1 MPIVFQE
8 NFTGFTAAGFSP
20 TPGAGQLDSDVW
32 RVAGASD
39 NLNPAFGFTAATGD
53 FARGV
58 LSGDP
63 TTGGVYALNASTP
76 TFGAA
81 LVLQPSAADFDSNGF
96 IELRIQNTTGA
107 TLTNITVDFDWVY
120 RNNADRASSMAFSF
134 SGNGSTFTS
143 VPDGAF
149 TTPQA
154 LQAGATFVADTN
166 TGLTLTGLSVNA
178 GDYIYLRWTHQNAAA
193 GSGSRD
199 EIGIDNVVVN
209 ATQGGGGGGST
220 ISIDDVT
227 IAEGDSGT
235 TIATFTI
242 SRTGGTEAFSVDYA
256 TAPGTAT
263 SGADYV
269 GVSGV
274 VNFGV
279 GETSRTVTV
288 TINGDTDFEANET
301 YFVNLTNAT
310 NGVTIGDAQGLG
322 TIGNDDAQPPS
333 VTIDD
338 VTVTEANS
346 GVTVATFTVTRSG
359 GTGAFSVDFATAN
372 GTGTAGSDYVANSG
386 TLNFGVGELTK
397 TIAVT
402 INGDTASEPD
412 ETFFVNLTNP
422 TGGAVIADA
431 QGQGTIANDDGS
443 HFFQENFTGFTAAG
457 FAPTPG
463 AGQLDSDI
471 WVVTGF
477 SDGASP
483 AFGFTGAAGTDF
495 GRGVISGDP
504 VTAGIYATAAGT
516 PTFGAGLL
524 YQPTGGEGD
533 NDGAI
538 VARLQNTTAQTLTN
552 FTVGF
557 DWIYRNTGDRSSA
570 LVFEYSTNGT
580 SWTTVP
586 DGAFAT
592 PAAQSGQTVLGDTNT
607 GLTLGGVILNPD
619 DYVYLRWR
627 HDLSTGSGN
636 RDEVG
641 IDNVVVDASPVTGGV
656 VGISSPTV
664 TEGDAGTK
672 LLTFT
677 VTRTG
682 QTDGDFTVDF
692 ATANGTA
699 SAGSDYVA
707 QNGTLHFTPGGP
719 NVLQIQ
725 VVING
730 DTAFEANEAFTVTLS
745 NLVNNSGAAV
755 IQNGGVGTGT
765 IVNDDVS
772 IVKIYDVQG
781 ASHTSPLLG
790 AHLTTEGVVTAVDT
804 TGSLGFWI
812 QDAAG
817 DGNDATSDAVFVFTG
832 TMPTVAVG
840 QFVRVEGTVGEF
852 NGGVANNLTITEIE
866 SPIVT
871 VVSSG
876 NPLPAAVVLG
886 AGGRLIPTSVIDNDN
901 FSVFDPQQDAIDFY
915 ESLEG
920 MRVTLP
926 NAQATGPTT
935 GNATWAVGD
944 LGANATGMNAAGG
957 ITVSAGDFNPERVQI
972 FYDTGVSPPG
982 AQVDAVTGDH
992 LGDVTGIMTY
1002 FGGQYELIPTAVGST
1017 GSGPVVLPKESTTL
1031 RGDAEHITVGA
1042 LNVEN
1047 LDPTD
1052 PQAKFDALAANIVA
1066 NLGAPDIVGLEEVQ
1080 DADGAGAGT
1089 NYSGQATA
1097 AKLIAAI
1104 QAAGGPAYVYVEIAP
1119 TANNQNGGEA
1129 NGNIRQGYL
1138 YNPDRVGFVSV
1149 SQITDTTPA
1158 NGDTYANSRKPLVGV
1173 FTFQG
1178 EQITLIDVHNTSR
1191 LGSEELFGAHQP
1203 ATNAGDDRRTEQTSF
1218 IKTYV
1223 EGLVAADPDAR
1234 VVVMGDFNAFQFETS
1249 VAQLESGGALTNLAG
1264 LLAVNER
1271 YSYNF
1276 DGNNQLLDHM
1286 LASPELYAGAQFDL
1300 VHINSNQAVV
1310 NQTSDHDGSVARF
1323 FINFDPSAVADS
1335 ATVAENQSVTINVLS
1350 NDTDRNA
1357 GDTLTLVSVTPET
1370 AAGHASIVN
1379 GKVVY
1384 VADGDAAD
1392 ALTQAG
1398 TIVDTIT
1405 YQVKDSH
1412 GAISTGTV
1420 SVTVRGVANAPTR
1433 NGTANADT
1441 LNGTALDDLIN
1452 GLGGN
1457 DKLTGGVGTDTLNG
1471 GLGNDTLSGG
1481 VGVDRFVFSGD
1492 FGKDVIT
1499 DWESKDVIQL
1509 DAGQFANFAFV
1520 QSHAAD
1526 VGGNVVITLDAT
1538 HAITIQNT
1546 TVASLQSNDFLFV

>member
-1 MPIVFQE
+1 MPIIFQE

-20 TPGAGQLDSDVW
+20 TPGAGQLDSDLW
-32 RVAGASD
+32 RVVGASD
-39 NLNPAFGFTAATGD
+39 NLNPAYGFTGTTGD

-63 TTGGVYALNASTP
+63 TTGGVYALNSATP

-81 LVLQPSAADFDSNGF
+81 LILQPSGADFDANGF

-107 TLTNITVDFDWVY
+107 TLTNMTVDFDWVF

-134 SGNGSTFTS
+134 SGNGTTFTN

-154 LQAGATFVADTN
+154 LQAGATFTADSN
-166 TGLTLTGLSVNA
+166 TGLVLTGLSVNA

-199 EIGIDNVVVN
+199 EVGIDNVVVN
-209 ATQGGGGGGST
+209 GSAAGGGGSS
-220 ISIDDVT
+220 ISIDDVSVT
-227 IAEGDSGT
+227 ETNGGT
-235 TIATFTI
+235 TTATFTI
-242 SRTGGTEAFSVDYA
+242 TRTGGTEAFTVDFA
-256 TAPGTAT
+256 TANGTAAAG
-263 SGADYV
+263 SDYV
-269 GVSGV
+269 SNSGTVS
-274 VNFGV
+274 FGV
-279 GETSRTVTV
+279 GDLTKTVTV
-288 TINGDTDFEANET
+288 TINGDTDFESNET
-301 YFVNLTNAT
+301 FFVNLTNAT
-310 NGVTIGDAQGLG
+310 GGVTIADAQGQG
-322 TIGNDDAQPPS
+322 TITNDDVQPPS
-333 VTIDD
+333 VSIDD
-338 VTVTEANS
+338 VTLTEGNS
-346 GVTVATFTVTRSG
+346 GTVTATFTVTRTG
-359 GTGAFSVDFATAN
+359 GDGAFSVDFGTAN
-372 GTGTAGSDYVANSG
+372 GTATAGSDYVANTG
-386 TLNFGVGELTK
+386 TLNFGVGENSK
-397 TIAVT
+397 TVT
-402 INGDTASEPD
+402 VTVNGDTAAELN

-431 QGQGTIANDDGS
+431 QGQGTITNDDTA

-457 FAPTPG
+457 FSPTPG

-477 SDGASP
+477 SDGANP
-483 AFGFTGAAGTDF
+483 AFGFTGNAGTDF

-504 VTAGIYATAAGT
+504 LTAGIYATGSGT

-524 YQPTGGEGD
+524 YQPTGAEGD

-538 VARLQNTTAQTLTN
+538 VARIQNTTGQSLTN
-552 FTVGF
+552 FTVDF

-570 LVFEYSTNGT
+570 MVFEYSLNGT
-580 SWTTVP
+580 SWTSVP
-586 DGAFAT
+586 DGAFNT
-592 PAAQSGQTVLGDTNT
+592 PAAQSGQTVLGDSNV
-607 GLTLGGVILNPD
+607 GLTLSGVILNPD

-627 HDLSTGSGN
+627 HDISSGSGN

-641 IDNVVVDASPVTGGV
+641 IDNVTVDASPVTGGV
-656 VGISSPTV
+656 VSISSPTI
-664 TEGDAGTK
+664 TEGDSGTK
-672 LLTFT
+672 LLTFN
-677 VTRTG
+677 VTRAG
-682 QTDGDFTVDF
+682 LTDGDFTVDF
-692 ATANGTA
+692 ATGNGTA
-699 SAGSDYVA
+699 TAGSDFVA

-719 NVLQIQ
+719 NVQTVQI
-725 VVING
+725 VING
-730 DTAFEANEAFTVTLS
+730 DTAFEANETFTVTLS
-745 NLVNNSGAAV
+745 NLVNTTGTAA
-755 IQNGGVGTGT
+755 IQGNGVGTGT
-765 IVNDDVS
+765 ITNDDVT
-772 IVKIYDVQG
+772 IVKTYEIQG

-790 AHLTTEGVVTAVDT
+790 AHLTTEGIVTAIDT
-804 TGSLGFWI
+804 TGSQGFWI
-812 QDAAG
+812 QDPTG

-832 TMPTVAVG
+832 TTPTVTVG
-840 QFVRVEGTVGEF
+840 QFVRVEGNVGEF
-852 NGGVANNLTITEIE
+852 SGAANNLTITEIE
-866 SPIVT
+866 SPVVT
-871 VVSSG
+871 VISSG
-876 NPLPAAVVLG
+876 NALPAATVLG
-886 AGGRLIPTSVIDNDN
+886 TGGRLIPTQVIDNDN
-901 FSVFDPQQDAIDFY
+901 FATFDPQQDAIDFY

-926 NAQATGPTT
+926 NAQATGPTIS
-935 GNATWAVGD
+935 NATWAVGD

-972 FYDTGVSPPG
+972 FYDTGVSPP
-982 AQVDAVTGDH
+982 ATQISAVTGDH

-1017 GSGPVVLPKESTTL
+1017 GSGPIVLPKEVTTL
-1031 RGDAEHITVGA
+1031 DGDAEHITVGA

-1052 PQAKFDALAANIVA
+1052 PQAKFDALAVNIVT

-1080 DADGAGAGT
+1080 DADGAGSGT

-1104 QAAGGPAYVYVEIAP
+1104 QAAGGPTYVYVEVAP

-1178 EQITLIDVHNTSR
+1178 ETITLIDVHNTSR

-1203 ATNAGDDRRTEQTSF
+1203 ATNAGDDRRIEQTSF

-1234 VVVMGDFNAFQFETS
+1234 VVVMGDFNAFQFETTLT
-1249 VAQLESGGALTNLAG
+1249 QLESGGALSNLAN
-1264 LLAVNER
+1264 LLPVNER

-1286 LASPELYAGAQFDL
+1286 LVSPELLTGAQFDL
-1300 VHINSNQAVV
+1300 VHINSNQAVA

-1323 FINFDPSAVADS
+1323 FINFDPTAVADA
-1335 ATVAENQSVTINVLS
+1335 ATVSENQSVTINVLG
-1350 NDTDRNA
+1350 NDSDRNA
-1357 GDTLTLVSVTPET
+1357 GDTLTLVGVTAET

-1384 VADGDAAD
+1384 VADGDASD
-1392 ALTQAG
+1392 ALNGQAA
-1398 TIVDTIT
+1398 TLTDTIT
-1405 YQVKDSH
+1405 YQVQDSH
-1412 GAISTGTV
+1412 GAVSTGSI
-1420 SVTVRGVANAPTR
+1420 SVTVRGVANAPTK
-1433 NGTANADT
+1433 NGTAAGDT
-1441 LNGTALDDLIN
+1441 LNGTALDDTVN

-1457 DKLTGGVGTDTLNG
+1457 DKLTGLVGTDTLNG

-1499 DWESKDVIQL
+1499 DWEAKDVIQL
-1509 DAGQFANFAFV
+1509 DASQFANFAFV
-1520 QSHAAD
+1520 QSHSAQVGAD
-1526 VGGNVVITLDAT
+1526 VVITLDAT
-1538 HAITIQNT
+1538 HTITLQNVT
-1546 TVASLQSNDFLFV
+1546 LGSLQSNDFLFV